1 MFDAVSP
8 SDAGAMQR
16 AVGHLRVAFKRRGAE
31 TVLDTLYQQGCLKA
45 RFPRVDPGAWPVA
58 VTLNTS
64 GGVAGGDRLDVA
76 LDMAAGTRMTVTAQA
91 AERFYRVIPGTGPS
105 VVRTRI
111 AVGDSAAVEWLPQET
126 ILFDRCALDRVLDI
140 DLAMDSR
147 FLGVEMLMFGRSA
160 SGERVETGSLRDLIR
175 VRRGGSLLWH
185 DAIRMDGAIDATLCR
200 PAVANGARAIATVL
214 FVAPDAEGR
223 LDDVRAALPADAEAA
238 TSAWNGMLLTR
249 ILAPDSASLRKVVA
263 TVLAVLRDG
272 RALPRVWNC

>member
-8 SDAGAMQR
+8 SDSGAMQR

-76 LDMAAGTRMTVTAQA
+76 LDLAAETRMTVTAQA

-111 AVGDSAAVEWLPQET
+111 AVGDGAAMEWLPQET
-126 ILFDRCALDRVLDI
+126 ILFDRCALDRVLDV
-140 DLAMDSR
+140 DLAPASH
-147 FLGVEMLMFGRSA
+147 FLGVEMLMFGRSRSDPRA
-160 SGERVETGSLRDLIR
+160 ARPIAAVARRDPDGWRDRRGAVPAGGGERGASDRHGPF
-175 VRRGGSLLWH
+175 RR
-185 DAIRMDGAIDATLCR
+185 ARCRGAA
-200 PAVANGARAIATVL
+200 G
-214 FVAPDAEGR
+214 
-223 LDDVRAALPADAEAA
+223 
-238 TSAWNGMLLTR
+238 
-249 ILAPDSASLRKVVA
+249 
-263 TVLAVLRDG
+263 
-272 RALPRVWNC
+272 

>member
-1 MFDAVSP
+1 M
-8 SDAGAMQR
+8 G
-16 AVGHLRVAFKRRGAE
+16 
-31 TVLDTLYQQGCLKA
+31 
-45 RFPRVDPGAWPVA
+45 
-58 VTLNTS
+58 
-64 GGVAGGDRLDVA
+64 A

-111 AVGDSAAVEWLPQET
+111 VVGDGAAMEWLPQET

-140 DLAMDSR
+140 DLAVDSR

-175 VRRGGSLLWH
+175 VRRGGLLLWH
-185 DAIRMDGAIDATLCR
+185 DAIRMEGAIDATLCR
-200 PAVANGARAIATVL
+200 PGVANGARAIATVL
-214 FVAPDAEGR
+214 FVSPDAEGR